1 MSSGAGSTI
10 PNVGHAVSGWVA
22 DAAASPLCQAALLI
36 GCALWWFSGLP
47 VDILTATLSILSIT
61 LTQMVLNRQKM
72 REEEDRGR
80 DVAMHA
86 KLDEL
91 LRAEQFARKE
101 LAGIEELEAEEIEAL
116 KRRLKRP
123 SPNGSRVGVS
133 AP

>member
-1 MSSGAGSTI
+1 
-10 PNVGHAVSGWVA
+10 
-22 DAAASPLCQAALLI
+22 
-36 GCALWWFSGLP
+36 
-47 VDILTATLSILSIT
+47 
-61 LTQMVLNRQKM
+61 MVLNRQKM

-133 AP
+133 AA